1 MKILII
7 GSGGREHALAWKISQ
22 SPLVK
27 KLYAAPGNP
36 GIAQVAECLPIAANE
51 IGKIKEFALSEKIDL
66 TVVGPEQPLVSGIVD
81 EFRKAGLKIF
91 GPTKA
96 AAELEGSKVFTRELL
111 KRFGISSPSFKVV
124 ASLDEAMK
132 YLTKVSMPIVL
143 KADGLASGKGV
154 TVCEHKDIALDVVTR
169 IMKDKIF
176 GDSGNKVVI
185 EEFLSGQEVSVL
197 SLTDGKTIAVLE
209 PARDYKRLMD
219 DNKGPN
225 TGGMGAYSP
234 VKFVTPKM
242 MDKIVG
248 EIIVPTVHAMHS
260 SSRPY
265 QGVLY
270 AGLMV
275 SPAGIKVLEYNVRFG
290 DPETQPLMMRL
301 KSDIVPLLMAVVE
314 QKLDRI
320 KPIEW
325 HNEPAVCVVMTS
337 KGYPAS
343 PRTGDEITGQLANR
357 PTGQTKDFQVFHAGT
372 ALKDEKVVTSGGR
385 VLGITARAKDFAS
398 ARQKAYDAVKQISFD
413 GAFYRTDIAK
423 NI

>member
-1 MKILII
+1 MKILVV
-7 GSGGREHALAWKISQ
+7 GSGGREHALVWKISQ
-22 SPLVK
+22 SLLVK
-27 KLYAAPGNP
+27 KIYVAPGNP
-36 GIAQVAECLPIAANE
+36 GIGKLAECLPITVNE
-51 IGKIKEFALSEKIDL
+51 IDKLKDFALTEKIDL
-66 TVVGPEQPLVSGIVD
+66 TVVGPEMPLVNGIVD

-91 GPTKA
+91 GPTKI

-111 KRFGISSPSFKVV
+111 KRYGIPSPSFKVV
-124 ASLDEAMK
+124 ASLDEAMH
-132 YLTKVSMPIVL
+132 YLAKLSMPIVI

-154 TVCEHKDIALDVVTR
+154 IICEHKDVAQDTVTR

-176 GDSGNKVVI
+176 GDSGSKVVI
-185 EEFLSGQEVSVL
+185 EEFLVGKEVSIL

-209 PARDYKRLMD
+209 PAQDYKRLMD
-219 DNKGPN
+219 DNRGPN
-225 TGGMGAYSP
+225 TGGMGSYSP
-234 VKFVTPKM
+234 VKFVTAKM

-248 EIIVPTVHAMHS
+248 EIIVPTIHAMHS
-260 SSRPY
+260 SNRPY

-301 KSDIVPLLMAVVE
+301 KSDLVPILMAVVE

-325 HNEPAVCVVMTS
+325 YSEPAVCVVMSS
-337 KGYPAS
+337 KGYPVA
-343 PRTGDEITGQLANR
+343 PKLHDEIKFSGLSGN
-357 PTGQTKDFQVFHAGT
+357 KNLQVFHAGT
-372 ALKDEKVVTSGGR
+372 ALKDGKIITAGGR
-385 VLGITARAKDFAS
+385 VLGVTARAQDFSS
-398 ARQKAYDAVKQISFD
+398 ARQKAYDAIKQISFD

-423 NI
+423 NV

>member
-1 MKILII
+1 MKILVV

-27 KLYAAPGNP
+27 KIYAAPGNP
-36 GIAQVAECLPIAANE
+36 GMAKLAECLPIAATE
-51 IGKIKEFALSEKIDL
+51 IDKLKEFVRTEKIDL
-66 TVVGPEQPLVSGIVD
+66 TVVGPEMPLVNGIVN
-81 EFRKAGLKIF
+81 EFRKDKLKIF
-91 GPTKA
+91 GPTKL

-111 KRFGISSPSFKVV
+111 KRHGIPSPSFKV
-124 ASLDEAMK
+124 AGSLDEAMH
-132 YLTKVSMPIVL
+132 YLAKVSMPIVI

-154 TVCEHKDIALDVVTR
+154 TVCEHKDMAQDTVTR
-169 IMKDKIF
+169 MMKDKVF

-185 EEFLSGQEVSVL
+185 EEFLVGQEVSIL
-197 SLTDGKTIAVLE
+197 ALTDGKTIAVLE
-209 PARDYKRLMD
+209 PAQDYKRLMD

-234 VKFVTPKM
+234 VKFVTSKM

-248 EIIVPTVHAMHS
+248 EIIVPTVHAMYS
-260 SSRPY
+260 SGRPY

-301 KSDIVPLLMAVVE
+301 KSDLVPLLMAVVE
-314 QKLDRI
+314 QKLDKI

-325 HNEPAVCVVMTS
+325 YDEPAVCVVMTS
-337 KGYPAS
+337 KGYPSS
-343 PRTGDEITGQLANR
+343 PRTGDEIKFSGLSGNKNLQA
-357 PTGQTKDFQVFHAGT
+357 FHAGT
-372 ALKDEKVVTSGGR
+372 ALQNNKVVTAGGR
-385 VLGITARAKDFAS
+385 VLGITARAQNFS
-398 ARQKAYDAVKQISFD
+398 VARQKAYDAVKQISFD

-423 NI
+423 GV

>member
-1 MKILII
+1 MKILVV
-7 GSGGREHALAWKISQ
+7 GSGGREHALVWKISQ

-27 KLYAAPGNP
+27 KIYVAPGNP
-36 GIAQVAECLPIAANE
+36 GIGKLAECLPIAITE
-51 IGKIKEFALSEKIDL
+51 IEQLKDFALKEKIDL
-66 TVVGPEQPLVSGIVD
+66 TVVGPEMSLVNGIVD

-91 GPTKA
+91 GPTKI

-111 KRFGISSPSFKVV
+111 KRYGIPSPSFKVV
-124 ASLDEAMK
+124 ASLDEAIH
-132 YLTKVSMPIVL
+132 YLAKVSMPIVI

-154 TVCEHKDIALDVVTR
+154 IICEHKDVAHDTVTR
-169 IMKDKIF
+169 MMKDKIF
-176 GDSGNKVVI
+176 GESGSKVVI
-185 EEFLSGQEVSVL
+185 EEFLVGKEVSVL

-209 PARDYKRLMD
+209 PAQDYKRLMD
-219 DNKGPN
+219 DNQGPN

-234 VKFVTPKM
+234 VKFVTAKV
-242 MDKIVG
+242 MDKIVS
-248 EIIVPTVHAMHS
+248 EIIVPTIHAMNS
-260 SSRPY
+260 TNRPF

-301 KSDIVPLLMAVVE
+301 KSDLVPLLMAVVE

-325 HNEPAVCVVMTS
+325 YSEPAVCVVMSS

-343 PRTGDEITGQLANR
+343 PKTGDEIKFGGLSGN
-357 PTGQTKDFQVFHAGT
+357 KNLQVFHAGT
-372 ALKDEKVVTSGGR
+372 ALKDGKVITAGGR
-385 VLGITARAKDFAS
+385 VLGVTARAQDFS
-398 ARQKAYDAVKQISFD
+398 QARQKAYDAIKQISFD

-423 NI
+423 L